1 MPVSP
6 TYPGVYVEEIPSGVR
21 TITGVSTS
29 VTAFIGYF
37 SRGPMDEAVQIFS
50 FGDFERRFGG
60 LRTDSEASY
69 AIQQF
74 FLNGGAEAWVVRT
87 AALAAKAAIE
97 LQDSAAAGGTSLL
110 LATASSEGS
119 WGDNLRV
126 DVDYDT
132 ISPTTTFNLTVS
144 EIGEVGGRQQ
154 VINSEVFRNLVIDAT
169 SANHVVDVVNDGS
182 QLIELAIVGTPA
194 ATARPAQTG
203 TTSGNLSSWLGDL
216 TAGTKI
222 INVTLNGTGVGQISI
237 DPATITTLAPP
248 TPTALANAFQ
258 SALRL
263 PNIALSRATVEIVGS
278 PPTTEQYLRIKA
290 GTGNVADILTFADDT
305 GSLAADLGLDQAS
318 RSNVQQY
325 VLGAATAV
333 GAQALPGP
341 GGSQQAG
348 GDGSLPGAT
357 ELIGSEAQKTGMYA
371 LADVDIFNIL
381 CIPDTVRLVDTA
393 AAQVSTEAI
402 SFCEAERA
410 FYILDVPHVDSVR
423 DDVDDIKQWLDDNAS
438 LRHQNVALYYPRPE
452 IPDVLNGA
460 RLRLVAPSG
469 TMAGNYARTD
479 SARGI
484 WKAPAGIE
492 ATLRG
497 VQRLEYKLTDPENG
511 TLNPLAINCLRS
523 FPIYGNISWGART
536 LVGSDQQASEW
547 KYVPVRRTALFLE
560 ESLYRGLHW
569 VVFEPNDE
577 SLWAQIRLNAGAFMQ
592 NLFRQG
598 AFQGSSPRVAYF
610 VKCDSETTTQNDI
623 NLGIVN
629 IVVGFAPLKPAE
641 FVIIKLQ
648 QIAGQIAV

>member
-1 MPVSP
+1 MPVAP

-74 FLNGGAEAWVVRT
+74 FLNGGTEAWVVRT
-87 AALAAKAAIE
+87 ANGATAAAIE
-97 LQDSAAAGGTSLL
+97 LQDSADSGTSLL
-110 LATASSEGS
+110 LVTASSEGA

-126 DVDYDT
+126 DVDYNT
-132 ISPTTTFNLTVS
+132 VSPTTTFNLTIS
-144 EIGEVGGRQQ
+144 EVGEVGGRQQ
-154 VINSEVFRNLVIDAT
+154 VINSEVFRNLVIDAM

-182 QLIELAIVGTPA
+182 QLIELAIIGTPA
-194 ATARPAQTG
+194 ATDRPAQTG
-203 TTSGNLSSWLGDL
+203 TVSGALPALNTLA
-216 TAGTKI
+216 AGVI
-222 INVTLNGTGVGQISI
+222 DVQLNGAAAGQISV
-237 DPATITTLAPP
+237 DPTTITTP
-248 TPTALANAFQ
+248 TSLGNAFQ
-258 SALRL
+258 SALRTADS
-263 PNIALSRATVEIVGS
+263 ALSRATVEVVGS
-278 PPTTEQYLRIKA
+278 PATEQYLRVRA
-290 GTGNVADILTFADDT
+290 GTANAADILTFADDT
-305 GSLAADLGLDQAS
+305 GTLAADLGLDQAG

-325 VLGAATAV
+325 ALGAAAAA
-333 GAQALPGP
+333 GAQALP

-348 GDGSLPGAT
+348 SDGSLPGAT
-357 ELIGSEAQKTGMYA
+357 ELIGSEAQKTGMHA

-381 CIPDTVRLVDTA
+381 CIPDTVRLADTA
-393 AAQVSTEAI
+393 AAQVSTAAI

-410 FYILDVPHVDSVR
+410 FYILDVPHADSVR
-423 DDVDDIKQWLDDNAS
+423 DDIDEIKQWLDDNAS

-452 IPDVLNGA
+452 IPDVLKGA

-523 FPIYGNISWGART
+523 FPVYGNISWGART

-577 SLWAQIRLNAGAFMQ
+577 SLWAQIRLNVGAFMQ

-598 AFQGSSPRVAYF
+598 AFQGSSPREAYF

>member
-1 MPVSP
+1 MPVAP

-74 FLNGGAEAWVVRT
+74 FLNGGTEAWVVRT
-87 AALAAKAAIE
+87 ANGATAAAIE
-97 LQDSAAAGGTSLL
+97 LQDSADSGTSLL
-110 LATASSEGS
+110 LVTASSEGA

-126 DVDYDT
+126 DVDYNT
-132 ISPTTTFNLTVS
+132 VSPTTTFNLTIS
-144 EIGEVGGRQQ
+144 EVGEVGGRQQ
-154 VINSEVFRNLVIDAT
+154 VINSEVFRNLVIDAM

-182 QLIELAIVGTPA
+182 QLIELAIIGTPA
-194 ATARPAQTG
+194 ATDRPAQTG
-203 TTSGNLSSWLGDL
+203 TVSGALPALNTLA
-216 TAGTKI
+216 AGVI
-222 INVTLNGTGVGQISI
+222 DVQLNGAAAGQISV
-237 DPATITTLAPP
+237 DPTTIT
-248 TPTALANAFQ
+248 TPTALGNAFQ
-258 SALRL
+258 SALRTADS
-263 PNIALSRATVEIVGS
+263 ALSRATVEVVGS
-278 PPTTEQYLRIKA
+278 PATEQYLRVRA
-290 GTGNVADILTFADDT
+290 GTANAADILTFADDT
-305 GSLAADLGLDQAS
+305 GTLAADLGLDQAG

-325 VLGAATAV
+325 ALGAAAAA
-333 GAQALPGP
+333 GAQALP

-348 GDGSLPGAT
+348 SDGSLPGAT
-357 ELIGSEAQKTGMYA
+357 ELIGSEAQKTGMHA

-381 CIPDTVRLVDTA
+381 CIPDTVRLADTA
-393 AAQVSTEAI
+393 AAQVSTAAI

-410 FYILDVPHVDSVR
+410 FYILDVPHADSVR
-423 DDVDDIKQWLDDNAS
+423 DDIDEIKQWLDDNAS

-452 IPDVLNGA
+452 IPDVLKGA

-523 FPIYGNISWGART
+523 FPVYGNISWGART

-577 SLWAQIRLNAGAFMQ
+577 SLWAQIRLNVGAFMQ

-598 AFQGSSPRVAYF
+598 AFQGSSPREAYF